1 MLLKTDYITARNLL
15 LEETTPVATETV
27 NLLRC
32 ANRVLA
38 QDVIASD
45 NVPAFDRSPYDGYT
59 LRSEDVANA
68 SKETPVTLQILE
80 EIPAGSVPTKV
91 VVAGTASKILTGAPI
106 PEGADCVI
114 NLEATQF
121 TDTEVT
127 LFAPVK
133 CGKNIVRVGE
143 DVKKGAVL
151 AKAGQKID
159 AGCAGTIAA
168 QGIIEPVVY
177 KVPKIGIL
185 STGSEVMEP
194 GEEILPG
201 KIRNINSYTIA
212 AALEELGME
221 PVYLGIV
228 GDDTDNIVAAYQ
240 KGLDTCDAVISTG
253 GVSVGDYDLCPVA
266 MDKIGAEIL
275 IRGVDLKPGM
285 ACAYAKKDGKIL
297 FGLSGNPA
305 SCMVNFYTVALPALK
320 KLAGLAQSTPEE
332 FTVTLKDGFGKKS
345 MSTRVLRGSLDLSD
359 GEVVF
364 NMPKGQ
370 GNVILSATIGCD
382 VMALI
387 PSGTPSVAPGT
398 KLKAFFIK

>member
-1 MLLKTDYITARNLL
+1 MLVKTDYVTARNLL
-15 LEETTPVATETV
+15 LDKTAPVERETV
-27 NLLRC
+27 NLLGC
-32 ANRVLA
+32 AKRVLA
-38 QDVIASD
+38 QDIVASD

-68 SKETPVTLQILE
+68 SRENPVTLQLLE

-91 VVAGTASKILTGAPI
+91 VTAGTASKILTGAPI

-114 NLEATQF
+114 NLEATEF
-121 TDTEVT
+121 TDTQVT

-133 CGKNIVRVGE
+133 AGKNVVRVGE

-151 AKAGQKID
+151 AKAGQVID

-168 QGIIEPVVY
+168 QGIVEPLVY

-194 GEEILPG
+194 GDEILPG

-212 AALEELGME
+212 AAIKELGME

-228 GDDTDNIVAAYQ
+228 GDNTDNIAAAYE
-240 KGLDTCDAVISTG
+240 KGIETCDAVISTG

-285 ACAYAKKDGKIL
+285 ACAYAMKNGKHI

-305 SCMVNFYTVALPALK
+305 SCMINFYTVALPALK
-320 KLAGLAQSTPEE
+320 KLAGLAKYLPEE
-332 FTVTLKDGFGKKS
+332 ITMTLEDGFGKKS
-345 MSTRVLRGSLDLSD
+345 MSTRVLRGSLDLSG

-364 NMPKGQ
+364 KMPKGQ

-382 VMALI
+382 VMAFI

-398 KLKAFFIK
+398 KLKGFFIK